1 MNSNKNN
8 TTAHNNSNT
17 SMLTQTETQT
27 ETKNIVNNNAPKI
40 DTALWCLSVMA
51 QLHDVSIDVD
61 QLRHKYCSSHKI
73 FDLQSFLLASKELEF
88 KAKHKTLRSTEK
100 LKRLPLPAILIDKD
114 NNFFIL
120 AQYKNDQLLIQKA
133 GQAPL
138 ALSTAQIQDLWSEQV
153 ILFTHRSAEKNWKKK
168 FDIHWFIPAI
178 LKYKKLLIEVVII
191 SFIIQFFALV
201 TPLFFQVIMD
211 KVLVHKGLNTLD
223 VIGIG
228 LVVIIFFEIALNY
241 IRSYVFSHTTKRI
254 DVELGANLFRHLLSL
269 PISYFESRRT
279 GDSMARIRELENIRS
294 FLTSNSLT
302 LLLDLVFALA
312 FLGLMFYYS
321 SLLTLI
327 VFISLPLYFIV
338 SFIITPIL
346 KKRLE
351 EKFNRQAENQA
362 FLVESIHA
370 IQTVKTSALE
380 PKWIN
385 KWDNQLAS
393 YVSSSFKTGMI
404 SNAASYSVQLISKLT
419 QLAIMYF
426 GAKLV
431 IEQKLSIGEL
441 IAFNMLAGQVA
452 QPIIRLAQVWVDF
465 QQVGISI
472 ERLAD
477 ILNSPSE
484 KTNQKNSMPKIKG
497 AIKLQDVS
505 FSYAIQ
511 NPDVIKKLN
520 LNIEAGQ
527 TIGIVGGSGSGKS
540 TLTKIIQG
548 LYQPR
553 EGKILIDGIDISLTD
568 LSSIRRQIG
577 VVLQENVLFTGSI
590 AYNISVAVPTA
601 PLDVIVQA
609 AQMAGAHDFI
619 VDLPN
624 GYDTVVGENGTGL
637 SGGQRQRIAIARAL
651 ITNPRLLIFDE
662 ATSALDYES
671 ERIIQ
676 KNMEII
682 SKNRTVIIIA
692 HRLSAVRHAHTI
704 IVMDKGCIIEQG
716 NHEQLLS
723 NPNGQYTYLHQLQHN
738 A

>member
-1 MNSNKNN
+1 MNSNTHTVQQPAKDM
-8 TTAHNNSNT
+8 SP
-17 SMLTQTETQT
+17 
-27 ETKNIVNNNAPKI
+27 PKI

-51 QLHDVSIDVD
+51 QLHDISVDID
-61 QLRHKYCSSHKI
+61 QLHHKYCSDKPV
-73 FDLQSFLLASKELEF
+73 LNMQSFLLASKELGF
-88 KAKHKTLRSTEK
+88 KSKHKSINTVDK
-100 LKRLPLPAILIDKD
+100 LKSLPLPAILIDKD

-120 AQYKNDQLLIQKA
+120 AQQKNDHFLIQQA

-138 ALSTAQIQDLWSEQV
+138 SLSSEQLQVLWNQQV
-153 ILFTHRSAEKNWKKK
+153 ILFTHRNSEQSWKRK

-178 LKYKKLLIEVVII
+178 LKYKRLLIEVIII

-211 KVLVHKGLNTLD
+211 KVLVHKGLNTLN
-223 VIGIG
+223 VIGVG
-228 LVVIIFFEIALNY
+228 LVVIILFEIALNY
-241 IRSYVFSHTTKRI
+241 IRSYVFAHTTNRI

-321 SLLTLI
+321 PFLTLI
-327 VFISLPLYFIV
+327 VVISLPLYFIV

-380 PKWIN
+380 PKWIT

-393 YVSSSFKTGMI
+393 YISSSFKTGMI
-404 SNAASYSVQLISKLT
+404 ANAASYAVQLISKLT
-419 QLAIMYF
+419 QLAITYF

-452 QPIIRLAQVWVDF
+452 QPIIRLAQIWTDF

-477 ILNSPSE
+477 ILNAPSE

-497 AIKLQDVS
+497 TIQLQDIS
-505 FSYAIQ
+505 FAYAM
-511 NPDVIKKLN
+511 NHPDVIKQLN
-520 LNIEAGQ
+520 LTIPAGQ

-540 TLTKIIQG
+540 TLTKLIQG

-568 LSSIRRQIG
+568 ISSIRRQIG
-577 VVLQENVLFTGSI
+577 VVLQENILFTGSI
-590 AYNISVAVPTA
+590 AYNIAVAAPTA

-676 KNMEII
+676 KNMQII
-682 SKNRTVIIIA
+682 AKNRTVIIIA
-692 HRLSAVRHAHTI
+692 HRLSAVRHAHNI

-716 NHEQLLS
+716 HHTELLT
-723 NPNGQYTYLHQLQHN
+723 NPDGHYAYLHQLQHT